1 MATTKSTV
9 LGIRLDHDRRAWVE
23 GEAARRG
30 VSVRA
35 LFEGMIDGAR
45 TGETADA
52 DRAIAGLGSAAPGAG
67 ATEHEAEAPAEYS
80 PQEPTEEQTEGV
92 HTSQPTPLERDVT
105 LVALA
110 QPRIGHCHP
119 LRSDPRGLLCDHR
132 PDRVD
137 QPVCDQEGGGVCVNA
152 GSGTALGVNTAAS
165 CRTRAHHT
173 KLCGLLGIVSR
184 ETPVPSGVVKFR
196 MAHMLRLEVFGG
208 ATRWDPH
215 RP

>member
-92 HTSQPTPLERDVT
+92 HTSQPTPLSATSHSSPWPNLGLVT
-105 LVALA
+105 AI
-110 QPRIGHCHP
+110 P
-119 LRSDPRGLLCDHR
+119 
-132 PDRVD
+132 
-137 QPVCDQEGGGVCVNA
+137 
-152 GSGTALGVNTAAS
+152 
-165 CRTRAHHT
+165 
-173 KLCGLLGIVSR
+173 CGLIRGAFSVTTGLIESTSR
-184 ETPVPSGVVKFR
+184 C
-196 MAHMLRLEVFGG
+196 
-208 ATRWDPH
+208 ATKRVEACVLT
-215 RP
+215 RGRGQRSV